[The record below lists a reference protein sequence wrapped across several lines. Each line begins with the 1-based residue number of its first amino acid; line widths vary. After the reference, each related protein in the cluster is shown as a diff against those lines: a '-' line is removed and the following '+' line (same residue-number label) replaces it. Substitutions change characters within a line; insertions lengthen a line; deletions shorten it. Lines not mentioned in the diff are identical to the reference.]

1 MSETAK
7 EKIVGVAQSLFA
19 EKGYSSTSVREIA
32 NQADVNVASINYY
45 FGSKL
50 GLFEFLIE
58 DFTNKK
64 FSLVVSVLEPP
75 ETIEEFKL
83 RLSLFIKQ
91 FLVLSQSDK
100 NAFLMMN
107 KNLDIFL
114 QVSPEKFE
122 NTFLKIHNQFL
133 NFVKSSQRK
142 NIIRPEFRSE
152 IVSQILFGGLM
163 DTVRNQ
169 DLRRQL
175 GVSIVE
181 DSSEFDD
188 YAEIF
193 VDIFIN
199 GMGGAQFDS

>member
-50 GLFEFLIE
+50 GLFEFLVE

-193 VDIFIN
+193 VDIFLN

>member
-7 EKIVGVAQSLFA
+7 EKIIDVAQSLFA
-19 EKGYSSTSVREIA
+19 EKGYSATSVREIA
-32 NQADVNVASINYY
+32 NQADVNVASVNYY

-50 GLFEFLIE
+50 GLFEFLVE

-64 FSLVVSVLEPP
+64 FNLVVSVLEPP

-114 QVSPEKFE
+114 QMSPEKFE

-133 NFVKSSQRK
+133 DFVKSSQGK
-142 NIIRPEFRSE
+142 NILRPEFRSE
-152 IVSQILFGGLM
+152 VVTQILFGGLM
-163 DTVRNQ
+163 DTIRSQ
-169 DLRRQL
+169 DLRRQF

-188 YAEIF
+188 YAEVF
-193 VDIFIN
+193 VDIFLN